1 MNLATFGTQYYSKDV
16 TKNYLTLN
24 ADCFVTVMSCSV
36 YKLSLQG
43 ITKRLGNLW
52 LIKCLFAFV
61 LQTGVFAVHVFGAQ
75 NLYFDATF
83 PLEHS
88 GMYVQIKVGS
98 TTKCTSLQS
107 PSKKGCIV
115 WDDIKNFPA
124 TVSSFTISISNAD
137 QPLWPIIDNVSSCQ
151 ELPFSQ
157 NWPTPLSNLQNEC
170 VISAELR
177 SASDEIDRVLKGW
190 IFWPLK

>member
-1 MNLATFGTQYYSKDV
+1 
-16 TKNYLTLN
+16 
-24 ADCFVTVMSCSV
+24 MSYSV
-36 YKLSLQG
+36 YKLSLMQG
-43 ITKRLGNLW
+43 RTKRLGDLW
-52 LIKCLFAFV
+52 LTKCLFVF
-61 LQTGVFAVHVFGAQ
+61 QTGVFAVHVFGAQ

-88 GMYVQIKVGS
+88 AMYVQINVGS

-124 TVSSFTISISNAD
+124 TVSSFTISISNSD
-137 QPLWPIIDNVSSCQ
+137 QPLWPIIDNVSSRQ

-157 NWPTPLSNLQNEC
+157 N
-170 VISAELR
+170 
-177 SASDEIDRVLKGW
+177 
-190 IFWPLK
+190 